1 MNNLIYVLDCNKKEM
16 TEEDVMIV
24 IIVLPEPQA
33 QVCVH
38 VHVLMSQH
46 A

>member
-1 MNNLIYVLDCNKKEM
+1 MFWIATSEEM
-16 TEEDVMIV
+16 TEEGVMIV

-33 QVCVH
+33 QVCVY

>member
-1 MNNLIYVLDCNKKEM
+1 MNNLIYVLDCNKEM

>member
-1 MNNLIYVLDCNKKEM
+1 MFWIVISEEM
-16 TEEDVMIV
+16 TEEGVMIV